1 MFTPFKMPD
10 FCSRPLGSSKTLKEA
25 YIYLRRQEF
34 PDENIFVYPQGEF
47 SRFKGEILDQ
57 RPQAGEMV
65 YPESRITIIAAVS
78 GISHILPD
86 LFTDQKSD
94 FLSEDKNPCHGARD
108 LFAIL
113 DSMLLKMSCR
123 LEWIR
128 DIYSGVYQSPR
139 FIDYLNSIFFV
150 PESEADKPILNSLG
164 YILSRLSRFQG
175 TEGALRVFME
185 SSTDIKVSTEILGN
199 FEMAIPSRDA
209 VGMAAES
216 RLGEDLLLGDKFES
230 EKPELK
236 LNFQLENR
244 EDVQKAIEVSENT
257 EMLEDICRYALPFYI
272 NRFQTGVD
280 PDSEGVEFACGS
292 SYLGFSTALNPG
304 ERERG

>member
-1 MFTPFKMPD
+1 M
-10 FCSRPLGSSKTLKEA
+10 KEA
-25 YIYLRRQEF
+25 YIYLRQQEL
-34 PDENIFVYPQGEF
+34 PDKNIFIYPQGEF

-65 YPESRITIIAAVS
+65 YPESRIVIIASVS

-94 FLSEDKNPCHGARD
+94 FLSEDKNPRHGARD

-128 DIYSGVYQSPR
+128 DIYSGVYRSSK

-150 PESEADKPILNSLG
+150 AEGEADKSDLNSMG

-175 TEGALRVFME
+175 H
-185 SSTDIKVSTEILGN
+185 
-199 FEMAIPSRDA
+199 
-209 VGMAAES
+209 
-216 RLGEDLLLGDKFES
+216 
-230 EKPELK
+230 
-236 LNFQLENR
+236 
-244 EDVQKAIEVSENT
+244 
-257 EMLEDICRYALPFYI
+257 
-272 NRFQTGVD
+272 
-280 PDSEGVEFACGS
+280 
-292 SYLGFSTALNPG
+292 
-304 ERERG
+304 

>member
-25 YIYLRRQEF
+25 YIHLRRREF
-34 PDENIFVYPQGEF
+34 PDRNIFIYPHGEF

-78 GISHILPD
+78 GISHVLPD

-94 FLSEDKNPCHGARD
+94 FLSEDKNTRHGARD

-128 DIYSGVYQSPR
+128 DIYSGVYHSSR
-139 FIDYLNSIFFV
+139 FIEYLNSIFFI
-150 PESEADKPILNSLG
+150 PEGEADKSNLNSLG

-185 SSTDIKVSTEILGN
+185 SSTGLKVSTEIIGN
-199 FEMAIPSRDA
+199 LKLAIPSRDA
-209 VGMAAES
+209 IGIRDDT

-244 EDVQKAIEVSENT
+244 EDVQRAIEVSENT
-257 EMLEDICRYALPFYI
+257 EILEDICRYALPFYI

-280 PDSEGVEFACGS
+280 PDSEGIDFACGS
-292 SYLGFSTALNPG
+292 SYLGFSTALNTGDG
-304 ERERG
+304 ERG